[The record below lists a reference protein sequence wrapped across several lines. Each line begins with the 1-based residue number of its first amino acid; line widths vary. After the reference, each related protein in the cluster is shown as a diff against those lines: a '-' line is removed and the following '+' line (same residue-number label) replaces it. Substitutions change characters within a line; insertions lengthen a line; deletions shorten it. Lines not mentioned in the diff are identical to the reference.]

1 MYKQYVDD
9 TFIYADIAYILYMCY
24 IKCPVCIYYHK
35 LQLLNSIYVCSLAY
49 FFSQWKFEPL
59 HLHICLIYLY
69 VVFCFSV

>member
-49 FFSQWKFEPL
+49 FFLNGNLNLCTCIF
-59 HLHICLIYLY
+59 
-69 VVFCFSV
+69 V